1 MTGAHRRDPD
11 PEAETPTTGP
21 TGPTIGPTP
30 TPTTGPAAGPDPAP
44 GVADE
49 PTSEPAAPTADRA
62 RRPYATAALFVLPY
76 LILMVAWAG
85 SNPPGSAPDEPDHL
99 VKALGVARLHI
110 GTAFHGT
117 VPDSARGVQKRN
129 ASISRV
135 VPIPARLAPDGYR
148 CTAFHPERTAAC
160 LPDRPAH
167 RTGTV
172 RRTTPMGSYPPF
184 LYLPIGLLAHAMNTP
199 TTAFLAGRLA
209 GVAMAGLLLFFGA
222 AHLVRWL
229 GRRALLGAFIGLT
242 PMALF
247 ASSMVSTSGVEICG
261 AFALAAVAVVAVG
274 RRESLLAPATQF
286 TLAGSGAALILS
298 RQLGSVTFSALI
310 VLMVLRIG
318 LPAVWDLLRHQR
330 PAFVVSMAV
339 LVASLSAVIWWERSY
354 DHPSDT
360 GSAFD
365 STAVP
370 AFQARAFNLV
380 REGVGDFGWLD
391 TPAPRWVVLAWILLA
406 VVAVGTAIL
415 VGSAAD
421 RWSLAGWLVALV
433 LVAYVTYATV
443 FYPIQAGLQGR
454 HLLPFFMFCP
464 LLAGAVLVEKLGS
477 LDPSAL
483 RRLFR
488 LTALVLPVIQF
499 ASIYANARRYAVADK
514 GPWWFLD
521 AAQWRPAWGWV
532 AWLSI
537 AAAGALVLSSVVMI
551 FGSGSPSPSAERRV
565 HVEG

>member
-1 MTGAHRRDPD
+1 MTDAAPD
-11 PEAETPTTGP
+11 EAEAETEAETEAEAETPTTGLAAEP
-21 TGPTIGPTP
+21 EPQS
-30 TPTTGPAAGPDPAP
+30 PAATR
-44 GVADE
+44 V
-49 PTSEPAAPTADRA
+49 R
-62 RRPYATAALFVLPY
+62 RRPYLTAALFVLPY

-110 GTAFHGT
+110 GTPFRGT
-117 VPDSARGVQKRN
+117 VPDSARGVLKRN

-167 RTGTV
+167 RPGTV
-172 RRTTPMGSYPPF
+172 LRATPMGSYPPF
-184 LYLPIGLLAHAMNTP
+184 LYLPIGLLARAMSTP
-199 TTAFLAGRLA
+199 TAAFIAARLV

-261 AFALAAVAVVAVG
+261 AFALAAVAVVAIR
-274 RRESLLAPATQF
+274 RRESLLAPATQL

-298 RQLGSVTFSALI
+298 RQLGSVTFAALI

-318 LPAVWDLLRHQR
+318 LPAVWGLIRHPR
-330 PAFVVSMAV
+330 PAFVAAMTV
-339 LVASLSAVIWWERSY
+339 LLASLAAIVWWERRY
-354 DHPSDT
+354 DHPSQT

-365 STAVP
+365 RNAVP

-380 REGVGDFGWLD
+380 REGVGNFGWLD
-391 TPAPRWVVLAWILLA
+391 TPVPRWVVLAWILLA
-406 VVAVGTAIL
+406 TVAVGLAVVL
-415 VGSAAD
+415 GAAAD

-464 LLAGAVLVEKLGS
+464 LLAGAVLAERLGD
-477 LDPSAL
+477 LDPGAL

-499 ASIYANARRYAVADK
+499 ASIYVNARRYAVGDT
-514 GPWWFLD
+514 GPWWFLHS
-521 AAQWRPAWGWV
+521 AQWRPAGGWV

-537 AAAGALVLSSVVMI
+537 AAVGTLALSSIVGI
-551 FGSGSPSPSAERRV
+551 FGSGSPSPIEERPA